1 MEPTDS
7 AVITGV
13 MTVDEVVS
21 AVCAMSEKRGVSMNM
36 EWLRSPDRQSMV
48 TIPRQIAMYF
58 CRNRCAIGIAEIGR
72 TFNRHHTTVI
82 HSCHKVKSMMAFD
95 KEVRSMVKGVYVEL
109 GQEDQ
114 EEVKPTTLLQSELKQ
129 IDISRRIA
137 PPPANATKKQRKAY
151 NDRAYLSR
159 IASIHFVGSGC
170 RCVSNSSRG
179 KVVSLE
185 AFTEGYDSENNNLCM
200 YCRKHYERMNGMDI

>member
-36 EWLRSPDRQSMV
+36 EWLKSPDRQSMV

-58 CRNRCAIGIAEIGR
+58 CRKRCAMGVADIGKR
-72 TFNRHHTTVI
+72 FNRHHTSVI
-82 HSCHKVKSMMAFD
+82 HSCHKIKSMINFD
-95 KEVRSMVKGVYVEL
+95 REIKAMVKGVYAEL
-109 GQEDQ
+109 GQQDEED
-114 EEVKPTTLLQSELKQ
+114 VKPLTLLQSELDR
-129 IDISRRIA
+129 IETGRRIA
-137 PPPANATKKQRKAY
+137 PPPVNATKKQRKAY
-151 NDRAYLSR
+151 AARAYRSR
-159 IASIHFVGSGC
+159 IGSIHFVGSGC
-170 RCVSNSSRG
+170 RCVSSSSRG